1 MTRPLTWPPDRDG
14 LAELRRLKDEGNA
27 HAAEML
33 LAVDSG
39 VLASQEAINW
49 YIERNLACERCGN
62 PATHRCDGKPLCDR
76 YPGCFRI
83 DLAKD
88 FTPPW
93 AIYADR
99 NRKSA
104 IVMLAGRIGDVANVE
119 LVPDG
124 VVSEVVR
131 SVNARRM
138 SVEDALGVFRFHSER
153 TRP

>member
-1 MTRPLTWPPDRDG
+1 MKQLSWPPDKDG

-27 HAAEML
+27 HASEML
-33 LAVDSG
+33 FAAGTG

-62 PATHRCDGKPLCDR
+62 PATRSEDRTVCLR
-76 YPGCFRI
+76 YPHCFAI

-88 FTPPW
+88 FTSPW
-93 AIYADR
+93 AIYGDR
-99 NRKSA
+99 NGKSA

-131 SVNARRM
+131 SVNANRM
-138 SVEDALGVFRFHSER
+138 SIEDALGVFRFHSER